1 MPNQNQWS
9 VFKRLLTYLK
19 PYKFLTFLALAFL
32 LSTTVIKSIIPLV
45 ASYFID
51 HYLHDMN
58 QAASLILIG
67 YYGFYL
73 LQTLVQYLGNLFF
86 ARVSYSIVRD
96 IRRDAKI
103 QLYGGRTGRG
113 PGKSDARIPYP
124 SLQEGRHHL
133 DSGRR
138 SRFEENQKLNKR
150 TFVSKLHTK

>member
-67 YYGFYL
+67 YYGPTVLSGIFAEMPL
-73 LQTLVQYLGNLFF
+73 PIWRNWVCLTLTKLQQALSFL
-86 ARVSYSIVRD
+86 A
-96 IRRDAKI
+96 
-103 QLYGGRTGRG
+103 
-113 PGKSDARIPYP
+113 
-124 SLQEGRHHL
+124 
-133 DSGRR
+133 
-138 SRFEENQKLNKR
+138 
-150 TFVSKLHTK
+150 

>member
-32 LSTTVIKSIIPLV
+32 LSTTVIKSIIPLA

-67 YYGFYL
+67 YYGLYL
-73 LQTLVQYLGNLFF
+73 LQTLVQYLGNLFLRVCPTVLSGIF
-86 ARVSYSIVRD
+86 AEMPLPIWRNWVCLTLTR
-96 IRRDAKI
+96 
-103 QLYGGRTGRG
+103 
-113 PGKSDARIPYP
+113 
-124 SLQEGRHHL
+124 LQRAL
-133 DSGRR
+133 S
-138 SRFEENQKLNKR
+138 FLA
-150 TFVSKLHTK
+150 

>member
-19 PYKFLTFLALAFL
+19 PYKFLTFLALTFL

-58 QAASLILIG
+58 QAASMILIG
-67 YYGFYL
+67 YYGLYL

-86 ARVSYSIVRD
+86 ARVSNSIVRD
-96 IRRDAKI
+96 IRRHAFANMEK
-103 QLYGGRTGRG
+103 LR
-113 PGKSDARIPYP
+113 PLARCSQEFCLVLFRL
-124 SLQEGRHHL
+124 SLSL
-133 DSGRR
+133 LPP
-138 SRFEENQKLNKR
+138 F
-150 TFVSKLHTK
+150 TP

>member
-58 QAASLILIG
+58 QCSKLNSDWLLWSLSLADTSSV
-67 YYGFYL
+67 F
-73 LQTLVQYLGNLFF
+73 
-86 ARVSYSIVRD
+86 
-96 IRRDAKI
+96 
-103 QLYGGRTGRG
+103 
-113 PGKSDARIPYP
+113 GKSLFCACV
-124 SLQEGRHHL
+124 LQYCQGYSPRCL
-133 DSGRR
+133 CQYG
-138 SRFEENQKLNKR
+138 KTGYVL
-150 TFVSKLHTK
+150 L

>member
-1 MPNQNQWS
+1 MMPNQNQWS

-58 QAASLILIG
+58 HAASLILIG
-67 YYGFYL
+67 YYGLYL

-96 IRRDAKI
+96 IRRDAFANMEK
-103 QLYGGRTGRG
+103 LGMSYFDKTL
-113 PGKSDARIPYP
+113 
-124 SLQEGRHHL
+124 SLIHI
-133 DSGRR
+133 
-138 SRFEENQKLNKR
+138 
-150 TFVSKLHTK
+150 